1 MDNALAFFIPHHG
14 RPKIS
19 LRVPESH
26 SLHVCPAAC
35 GRRNGLR
42 ALKNGEAEHLSF
54 LYITETDVISG
65 EYERIIGSAIEELL
79 EVLEP
84 EPKAF
89 LIYVN
94 CIDDFLGTDEQ
105 ALLQELRARFPK
117 LRFTICHIDPVAADG
132 PVPPGARMQDRLYS
146 LLEPEKER
154 ENSVNLIGNFVLPDR
169 EGELYA
175 LLNAWGIST
184 VRHLPGLESYSEF
197 QRMAAARLN
206 LVLMAMGRYA
216 AQQMEQRLGI
226 PWLELPVSY
235 SLEEV
240 ERGYRE
246 IASALHCSP
255 EGWEEA
261 RESAQQAVTACV
273 AQLKG
278 VPVLVDSSAAM
289 RPFAMAKA
297 LAEYGFQV
305 GAVFITH
312 GKEEDRAERE
322 WLESNH
328 PETKII
334 WAGRYDGAGGW
345 QLPRESMAIGFD
357 VAYSIRAKHF
367 VDLQRDE
374 TLFGFHGIRTL
385 MDWMLQASKQETRWD

>member
-1 MDNALAFFIPHHG
+1 MSVP
-14 RPKIS
+14 RP
-19 LRVPESH
+19 V
-26 SLHVCPAAC
+26 A
-35 GRRNGLR
+35 GGNGLR

-65 EYERIIGSAIEELL
+65 EYERIIGGAIEELL

-84 EPKAF
+84 KPKAF

-105 ALLQELRARFPK
+105 ALLQELRVRFPK

-175 LLNAWGIST
+175 LLNAWGIPT
-184 VRHLPGLESYSEF
+184 VRHLPELESYSEF
-197 QRMAAARLN
+197 QCMAAARLN

-216 AQQMEQRLGI
+216 AQQMERRLGI

-240 ERGYRE
+240 EQGYRE
-246 IASALHCSP
+246 IASALHRSP

-261 RESAQQAVTACV
+261 RESARQAVAACA

-297 LAEYGFQV
+297 LTEYGFQV

-312 GKEEDRAERE
+312 GKEEEPGRAGV
-322 WLESNH
+322 
-328 PETKII
+328 
-334 WAGRYDGAGGW
+334 AGVKS
-345 QLPRESMAIGFD
+345 P
-357 VAYSIRAKHF
+357 
-367 VDLQRDE
+367 RDE
-374 TLFGFHGIRTL
+374 NHMGRAVQNEALGGGSFLGKAWPLGL
-385 MDWMLQASKQETRWD
+385 MWPIPSGQSILSISNGMRPCSDFMGSGR